1 MIFLLKFDEFLIFIA
16 KNMPFVKIFYQI
28 FE

>member
-1 MIFLLKFDEFLIFIA
+1 MIFLLKFDESLNFIA
-16 KNMPFVKIFYQI
+16 KNTPFVKIFYQI